1 MRLPDADEGD
11 MNPERRSMLAI
22 VLMAV
27 GLIALIIGGVSDGWS
42 ALAAIGIACFA
53 VAIGAQLAVLRRTRS

>member
-1 MRLPDADEGD
+1 
-11 MNPERRSMLAI
+11 MLAI